1 MIETNYDKQYKT
13 EAFIMLKIIFLIFY
27 VPKKNRRYIKENY
40 FPMSASEYI
49 KNKKNKK
56 RERDEQDIF
65 A

>member
-1 MIETNYDKQYKT
+1 MIKTNYDKQYKT
-13 EAFIMLKIIFLIFY
+13 EAFIMLKNHISYFLR
-27 VPKKNRRYIKENY
+27 PKKNRRYIKENY
-40 FPMSASEYI
+40 LPMSASEYI